1 MIDLSRFF
9 LVLFMG
15 EKISKQELRSF
26 VDDFLK
32 KLAVQNTNG
41 LYDEMLNATIAA
53 YETFFG
59 AITNLDVKA
68 AIQKS
73 RTASMNLVMDAFK
86 KSVQSSGMVIEG
98 LFKNKPGFE
107 EFFPLGRNE
116 FNHAILENV
125 ETLMN
130 RLATAT
136 ATHRTKVGDA
146 IAKEFEAYPEL
157 FKASRGEQLTEKAKV
172 GDIRQEAKD
181 TRLALATL
189 MTKNVLQIAINNIGN
204 PDAAKLFFNQ
214 SLLEGNGSSS
224 SGEEEKPSPNT
235 TIGS

>member
-73 RTASMNLVMDAFK
+73 RTASMNLVMQAFK
-86 KSVQSSGMVIEG
+86 TSVQSSGLVIEG
-98 LFKNKPGFE
+98 LFKNKPEFE
-107 EFFPLGRNE
+107 EFFPLGRTE
-116 FNHAILENV
+116 VSEVTLENV
-125 ETLMN
+125 ETIMK
-130 RLATAT
+130 RLVAAT
-136 ATHRTKVGDA
+136 ATHRAKVGDA

-157 FKASRGEQLTEKAKV
+157 FKEARGVQLTEIAKV

-181 TRLALATL
+181 ARLALAIQ
-189 MTKNVLQIAINNIGN
+189 MTKNVLDIAKNNIGN
-204 PDAAKLFFNQ
+204 TDAAKLFFNQ
-214 SLLEGNGSSS
+214 SLLEERGSSAV
-224 SGEEEKPSPNT
+224 EDTPPTPPSV
-235 TIGS
+235 S